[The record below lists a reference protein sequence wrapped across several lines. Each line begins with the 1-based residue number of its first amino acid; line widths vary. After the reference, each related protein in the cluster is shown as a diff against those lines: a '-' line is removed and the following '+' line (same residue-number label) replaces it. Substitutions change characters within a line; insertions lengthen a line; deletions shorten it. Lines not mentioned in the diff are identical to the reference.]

1 MSKFQVNA
9 PRRALSALAALLLAG
24 SAHAAPTIKIGTV
37 VWAGYGPFYVA
48 DQLDLYKKSGFK
60 VQLQVFNDP
69 ALVTSSVT
77 SGAIDG
83 GMITYDQAISA
94 VARGS
99 TMKVVMPIDYSNGG
113 DAVVS
118 TSDITS
124 VAQLKGMKVAYNPLS
139 PSDFLISYAL
149 STVKLGVQDIDPVA
163 MPPESVTAA
172 MASGGVKV
180 GVTYEPSVSEIV
192 KMEGGK
198 KFHVL
203 YSSKD
208 APGLITD
215 VMTFNADYIAK
226 HPAEVKAVIQGYV
239 DGLAYMKA
247 HPDEAAK
254 MIGKALGIPAEE
266 VAGQLSGVYNPTLEE
281 FGDVFGKS
289 EKTTSLFVSGKVISD
304 ILKAKGE
311 IETVP
316 ATEDT
321 MDASISAGMLKK

>member
-215 VMTFNADYIAK
+215 VLTFNADYIAK

-247 HPDEAAK
+247 HPEEAAK

-289 EKTTSLFVSGKVISD
+289 DKTTSLFVSGKVISD

>member
-1 MSKFQVNA
+1 MSNFRVNA
-9 PRRALSALAALLLAG
+9 PRRALGALAALLLAG

-124 VAQLKGMKVAYNPLS
+124 LAQLKGMKVAYNPLS

-247 HPDEAAK
+247 HPEEAAK
-254 MIGKALGIPAEE
+254 MIGKALGIPPEE

-289 EKTTSLFVSGKVISD
+289 DKTTSLFVSGKVISD

>member
-215 VMTFNADYIAK
+215 VLTFNADYIAK

-289 EKTTSLFVSGKVISD
+289 DKTTSLFVSGKVISD

>member
-1 MSKFQVNA
+1 MKTFRSILS
-9 PRRALSALAALLLAG
+9 RRAVSALAGVVLAG
-24 SAHAAPTIKIGTV
+24 SAQAAPTIKIGTV

-48 DQLDLYKKSGFK
+48 DQLDMYKKSGFK

-69 ALVTSSVT
+69 ALVTSSIT

-113 DAVVS
+113 DAVVA
-118 TSDITS
+118 TNDITS
-124 VAQLKGMKVAYNPLS
+124 LSQLKGLKVAYNPLS

-149 STVKLGVQDIDPVA
+149 STVNLHVQDIEPVA

-192 KMEGGK
+192 KMGEGK

-247 HPDEAAK
+247 HPAEAAK
-254 MIGKALGIPAEE
+254 LIGKALGIPAEE

-281 FGDVFGKS
+281 FSDVFGKS
-289 EKTTSLFVSGKVISD
+289 DKTTSLYVSGKVISD

-321 MDASISAGMLKK
+321 MDASIAAGMLKQ

>member
-1 MSKFQVNA
+1 MSNFKVNA

-239 DGLAYMKA
+239 DGLAYMKD

>member
-1 MSKFQVNA
+1 MSNFKVNA

-239 DGLAYMKA
+239 DGLAYMKD

-289 EKTTSLFVSGKVISD
+289 EKTTSLFVSGKVLSD